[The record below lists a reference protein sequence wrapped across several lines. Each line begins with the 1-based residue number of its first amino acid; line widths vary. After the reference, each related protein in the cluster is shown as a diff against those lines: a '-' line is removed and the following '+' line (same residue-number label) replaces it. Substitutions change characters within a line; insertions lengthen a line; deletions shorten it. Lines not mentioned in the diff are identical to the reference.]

1 MSNFNQVAAAL
12 RNAASNR
19 NAAASYVGNPAAAW
33 QAMGGQLPAGVTPAQ
48 FNQRVGASELH
59 KTIAATANGQMSTM
73 DWSDCNECRAVAM
86 YFLCAIGVVAAGG
99 ALVITGGTIGA
110 IAGFF
115 GFTEAATS
123 AAAGIAG
130 AAVAGTFAQ
139 SICRSMGRCD

>member
-1 MSNFNQVAAAL
+1 MPNFNQVAAAL

-33 QAMGGQLPAGVTPAQ
+33 QAMCGQLPAGVTPAQ

-59 KTIAATANGQMSTM
+59 KTIAGTANGQMSAM

-86 YFLCAIGVVAAGG
+86 YFLCAIGAIAAGG
-99 ALVITGGTIGA
+99 VLVISGGSIGA

-115 GFTEAATS
+115 GVSEAAAS
-123 AAAGIAG
+123 AAAGTAG
-130 AAVAGTFAQ
+130 AAMAATFSQ
-139 SICRSMGRCD
+139 SICRSMGRCN